1 MLRIKYLYF
10 LIFFLS
16 FAIFVSFSKC
26 FASIKIIRDTEV
38 ESVIYKI
45 AQPLLEAAKINK
57 EVRIFIVADSE
68 VNAFVT
74 DGKKI
79 FINSGLIQKFPDYEL
94 IAGVIAHE
102 IGHIKSGHLV
112 QSYENNKNIN
122 NIALYS
128 YLLGLGA
135 LISGSSDAGQA
146 IISSGIKLATSNYL
160 KYTRSQEESA
170 DSIAMELLSYNNI
183 DKKGLLLLLDYFK
196 KQTTAQEQ
204 YSSQYQNSHPIS
216 IKRIEFI
223 KHKNKVNYYDNVVKN
238 NTHDMNFLLKMASSK
253 LEAFSINSQM
263 IETVDLS
270 GSYFVS
276 NQEKLP
282 NSYNKNLKTLISKD
296 YKESIMLYRV
306 GRIEESLDKLK
317 SIKERLNNNEFFID
331 ELIGQILFES
341 GNFIEAKK
349 YYNLALNGF
358 KSSEFSKIIPSL
370 ELLLNIANANN
381 NIKIIQSEDV
391 MEDSF
396 VKKLVDEN
404 ILSLNGIEVT
414 KKHMEDFGAEPFKTL
429 ALSYYYKKDL
439 NNYFFYLAYYFFNKE
454 NYKVAKYNFLQ
465 AKKFIKKDLN
475 KINAESS
482 NYAELLQ
489 QKLDLVNYFLIEIK
503 SLEIKNLERNLQ

>member
-1 MLRIKYLYF
+1 MLRIKDTYF

-16 FAIFVSFSKC
+16 FAIFVSFSQC
-26 FASIKIIRDTEV
+26 FASIKIIRDIEV

-57 EVRIFIVADSE
+57 EVQIFIVADSE

-74 DGKKI
+74 DGEKI
-79 FINSGLIQKFPDYEL
+79 FINSGLIQKFPDFEL
-94 IAGVIAHE
+94 ISGVIAHE
-102 IGHIKSGHLV
+102 IGHIKSGHLT

-146 IISSGIKLATSNYL
+146 IISSGINFATSNYL

-170 DSIAMELLSYNNI
+170 DSIAIDLLSCNNI
-183 DKKGLLLLLDYFK
+183 DKKGLLMLLDYFR
-196 KQTTAQEQ
+196 KQTTSQEQ
-204 YSSQYQNSHPIS
+204 YRYQYQNSHPIS

-223 KHKNKVNYYDNVVKN
+223 KHKNKVNFHDNSAKN
-238 NTHDMNFLLKMASSK
+238 SNQDMNFLLKMASSK
-253 LEAFSINSQM
+253 LEAFSFNSQM
-263 IETVDLS
+263 IEHLDLS
-270 GSYFVS
+270 GGYLVS
-276 NQEKLP
+276 NQEELP
-282 NSYNKNLKTLISKD
+282 RKEAIPKE
-296 YKESIMLYRV
+296 YKESIMLYRI
-306 GRIEESLDKLK
+306 GRIEESLNKLEL
-317 SIKERLNNNEFFID
+317 IKKTLSSNKFFID
-331 ELIGQILFES
+331 ELIGQIFFES

-358 KSSEFSKIIPSL
+358 KASEFSKIAPSL
-370 ELLLNIANANN
+370 ELLLNIENANN

-391 MEDSF
+391 MGDSF
-396 VKKLVDEN
+396 IKKLVDEN
-404 ILSLNGIEVT
+404 ISSLNGIKVT
-414 KKHMEDFGAEPFKTL
+414 KKHMEDLGAEPFKTL

-465 AKKFIKKDLN
+465 AKKFIKKDLD
-475 KINAESS
+475 KIKAES
-482 NYAELLQ
+482 NDALELLQ
-489 QKLDLVNYFLIEIK
+489 QKLDLVNYLLLEIK
-503 SLEIKNLERNLQ
+503 SIEKNLQ

>member
-1 MLRIKYLYF
+1 MLRIKNTYF
-10 LIFFLS
+10 LIFFLF
-16 FAIFVSFSKC
+16 FAITLSSSQC
-26 FASIKIIRDTEV
+26 FASIKIIRDTEI

-45 AQPLLEAAKINK
+45 AQPLLETAKLNK
-57 EVRIFIVADSE
+57 EVQIFIVADLG

-112 QSYENNKNIN
+112 QGYENNKNIN

-135 LISGSSDAGQA
+135 LIGGSSDAGQA
-146 IISSGIKLATSNYL
+146 IISSGISFATSNYL

-170 DSIAMELLSYNNI
+170 DSIAIELLSCNNI
-183 DKKGLLLLLDYFK
+183 EKKGLLMLLDYFR

-223 KHKNKVNYYDNVVKN
+223 KHKNKANSCNNVLKN
-238 NTHDMNFLLKMASSK
+238 NAQDINFLLKMASSK
-253 LEAFSINSQM
+253 LEAFSINSQ
-263 IETVDLS
+263 IIKNLDPP
-270 GSYFVS
+270 GSYFAS
-276 NQEKLP
+276 NREKLP
-282 NSYNKNLKTLISKD
+282 IKEALSKD

-317 SIKERLNNNEFFID
+317 SIKKILHNNEFFID

-358 KSSEFSKIIPSL
+358 KASEFSKIIPSL
-370 ELLLNIANANN
+370 ELLLNIENANN
-381 NIKIIQSEDV
+381 NIKIIQSENAID
-391 MEDSF
+391 DSF
-396 VKKLVDEN
+396 IKKLVDEN
-404 ILSLNGIEVT
+404 ILFLNGIKIT

-439 NNYFFYLAYYFFNKE
+439 NNYFFCLAYYFFNKE
-454 NYKVAKYNFLQ
+454 NYKVARYNFLQ
-465 AKKFIKKDLN
+465 AKTFIKKDLD
-475 KINAESS
+475 KIKAKSGDSVEDSL
-482 NYAELLQ
+482 ELLQ
-489 QKLDLVNYFLIEIK
+489 QKLDLVDYFLLEIK
-503 SLEIKNLERNLQ
+503 SLEIKSP

>member
-1 MLRIKYLYF
+1 MLRIKNTYF

-16 FAIFVSFSKC
+16 FAIFLSFSKC

-38 ESVIYKI
+38 ESVIHKI
-45 AQPLLEAAKINK
+45 AQPLLEAAKIDK
-57 EVRIFIVADSE
+57 EVQIFIVADSE

-102 IGHIKSGHLV
+102 IGHIKSGHLA

-146 IISSGIKLATSNYL
+146 IISSGINLATSNYL

-170 DSIAMELLSYNNI
+170 DSIAIELLSCNNI
-183 DKKGLLLLLDYFK
+183 DKKGLLMLLDYFR

-204 YSSQYQNSHPIS
+204 YRSQYQNTHPIS

-223 KHKNKVNYYDNVVKN
+223 KHKKKVNSYDNLVEKN
-238 NTHDMNFLLKMASSK
+238 TQDMNFLLKMVSAK
-253 LEAFSINSQM
+253 LEAFSISSKI
-263 IETVDLS
+263 IENLDLS
-270 GSYFVS
+270 GGYFIS
-276 NQEKLP
+276 NQEKFP
-282 NSYNKNLKTLISKD
+282 IKAAISKD
-296 YKESIMLYRV
+296 YKDSIMLYRV
-306 GRIEESLDKLK
+306 GQIKESLDKLK
-317 SIKERLNNNEFFID
+317 SIKEKLYKNDFFID

-341 GNFIEAKK
+341 GNFIEARK
-349 YYNLALNGF
+349 YYKLALNGF
-358 KSSEFSKIIPSL
+358 KASEFSKIIPSL
-370 ELLLNIANANN
+370 ELLLNIENANN
-381 NIKIIQSEDV
+381 NIKIIQSKDIIG
-391 MEDSF
+391 DSF
-396 VKKLVDEN
+396 LEKLVDEN
-404 ILSLNGIEVT
+404 ILSLNGIKIT

-465 AKKFIKKDLN
+465 AKKFIKKDLD
-475 KINAESS
+475 KIKAESID
-482 NYAELLQ
+482 NAELLQ
-489 QKLDLVNYFLIEIK
+489 QKLDLADYFLIEIK
-503 SLEIKNLERNLQ
+503 SLEIKSP